1 MLTVTMPLVS
11 RVCHV
16 FEGASTARLAFRNR
30 MPKQQQSSLSPQQ
43 PPSTIFYSLRPS
55 ARAECTVHTTMTK
68 ESILEHLGRTPF
80 IPPQKL
86 RNAHAQTLAGTLIPR
101 RFEVVAER
109 SEPRY
114 FDTAPGVQVLAHC
127 SWQQERGGRPT
138 LVILHGMEGSTESRY
153 MLGTAEK
160 ALAAGFNAVR
170 VNTRNCGGTEH
181 LTSTLYHAGLTEDLR
196 HIIAELAE
204 RDGLGELYIA
214 GFSLGG
220 NVVLKLA
227 GEYGSVPPQQLKGV
241 IAVSPSIDLAAS
253 ADAIEQRS
261 NSIYNMRFLWSL
273 RTRMRRKARLFPER
287 YDASRLR
294 GVWSIRKF
302 DDVYTAPHSG
312 FGNVANYYERAS
324 SLQFIGQI
332 NVPTL
337 IVHAQDD
344 PFIPFESFRHPDI
357 EANPNVV
364 LLAPE
369 QGGHV
374 GFISADR
381 EGEDRFWAEMM
392 AVSFVEM
399 ISARV

>member
-1 MLTVTMPLVS
+1 M
-11 RVCHV
+11 
-16 FEGASTARLAFRNR
+16 
-30 MPKQQQSSLSPQQ
+30 K
-43 PPSTIFYSLRPS
+43 
-55 ARAECTVHTTMTK
+55 K
-68 ESILEHLGRTPF
+68 ERILEHLGRKPF
-80 IPPQKL
+80 IPPPKL
-86 RNAHAQTLAGTLIPR
+86 RNAHAQTLAGTLVPR
-101 RFEVVAER
+101 RFKVVAEN
-109 SEPRY
+109 SERRY

-127 SWQQERGGRPT
+127 SWQKERGGRPT
-138 LVILHGMEGSTESRY
+138 IVILHGMEGSTESRY

-181 LTSTLYHAGLTEDLR
+181 LTSTLYHAGLTDDLR
-196 HIIAELAE
+196 QIIAELAE
-204 RDGLGELYIA
+204 RDGLCELYIA

-227 GEYGSVPPQQLKGV
+227 GEYGSGAPQQLKGV
-241 IAVSPSIDLAAS
+241 IAVSPTIDLNAS
-253 ADAIEQRS
+253 ADAIELRS
-261 NSIYNMRFLWSL
+261 NIIYNMRFVWSL

-287 YDASRLR
+287 YDVSRLR

-312 FGNVANYYERAS
+312 FGDVANYYARAS
-324 SLQFIGQI
+324 SLQFIGRI

-357 EANPNVV
+357 EANPSVV

-381 EGEDRFWAEMM
+381 EGEDRFWAETM
-392 AVSFVEM
+392 AVEFLRL
-399 ISARV
+399 ISSSPADH

>member
-1 MLTVTMPLVS
+1 
-11 RVCHV
+11 
-16 FEGASTARLAFRNR
+16 
-30 MPKQQQSSLSPQQ
+30 
-43 PPSTIFYSLRPS
+43 
-55 ARAECTVHTTMTK
+55 MTK
-68 ESILEHLGRTPF
+68 ERILQHLARTPF
-80 IPPQKL
+80 VAPPKL

-101 RFEVVAER
+101 RFKAVAEN

-114 FDTAPGVQVLAHC
+114 FDTAPGVRVLAHC
-127 SWQQERGGRPT
+127 SWQKERVGPPT

-160 ALAAGFNAVR
+160 ALAAGFNTVR

-181 LTSTLYHAGLTEDLR
+181 LCSTLYHAGLTEDLR
-196 HIIAELAE
+196 EIITELVE
-204 RDGLGELYIA
+204 RDGLTELYIA

-227 GEYGSVPPQQLKGV
+227 GEYGGAAPSELKGV
-241 IAVSPSIDLAAS
+241 IAVSPSIDLNAS
-253 ADAIEQRS
+253 ADAIELRS
-261 NSIYNMRFLWSL
+261 NIVYNLRFIWSL
-273 RTRMRRKARLFPER
+273 RTRMRRKARLFPDH
-287 YDASRLR
+287 YDESSLR

-312 FGNVANYYERAS
+312 FGNVANYYSRAS
-324 SLQFIGQI
+324 SLQFISRI
-332 NVPTL
+332 TVPTL

-357 EANPNVV
+357 EANRNVV

-381 EGEDRFWAEMM
+381 EGEDRFWAEAT
-392 AVSFVEM
+392 AVRFIEA
-399 ISARV
+399 ITERTEC

>member
-1 MLTVTMPLVS
+1 
-11 RVCHV
+11 
-16 FEGASTARLAFRNR
+16 
-30 MPKQQQSSLSPQQ
+30 
-43 PPSTIFYSLRPS
+43 
-55 ARAECTVHTTMTK
+55 MTK
-68 ESILEHLGRTPF
+68 ERILERLSRTPF
-80 IPPQKL
+80 IPLPKL
-86 RNAHAQTLAGTLIPR
+86 RNAHAQTLAGAVIPR
-101 RFEVVAER
+101 RFKAVAEN

-114 FDTAPGVQVLAHC
+114 FDTAPGVRVLAHC
-127 SWQQERGGRPT
+127 SWQKERNRRPT
-138 LVILHGMEGSTESRY
+138 LVLLHGMEGSTESRY

-160 ALAAGFNAVR
+160 ALGAGFNAVR

-181 LTSTLYHAGLTEDLR
+181 LTSTLYHAGQTEDLR
-196 HIIAELAE
+196 QIIAELVE

-227 GEYGSVPPQQLKGV
+227 GEYGSAAPQQLKGV
-241 IAVSPSIDLAAS
+241 IGISPSIDLSAS
-253 ADAIEQRS
+253 ADAIELRS
-261 NSIYNMRFLWSL
+261 NILYNMRFIWSL

-287 YDASRLR
+287 YDASGLR

-324 SLQFIGQI
+324 SLQFISRI
-332 NVPTL
+332 AVPTL

-381 EGEDRFWAEMM
+381 EGEDRFWAEAM
-392 AVSFVEM
+392 AVEFVKA
-399 ISARV
+399 IATC

>member
-1 MLTVTMPLVS
+1 
-11 RVCHV
+11 
-16 FEGASTARLAFRNR
+16 
-30 MPKQQQSSLSPQQ
+30 
-43 PPSTIFYSLRPS
+43 
-55 ARAECTVHTTMTK
+55 MTK
-68 ESILEHLGRTPF
+68 GRILEHLGRTPF
-80 IPPQKL
+80 IPLPKL

-101 RFEVVAER
+101 RFKAVAEN

-127 SWQQERGGRPT
+127 SWQKERGERPT

-153 MLGTAEK
+153 MLGTAGK

-181 LTSTLYHAGLTEDLR
+181 LTSTLYHAGLTDDLR
-196 HIIAELAE
+196 QIIAELAE

-227 GEYGSVPPQQLKGV
+227 GEYGSAGPHQLKGV
-241 IAVSPSIDLAAS
+241 IGVSPTIDLNAS
-253 ADAIEQRS
+253 ADAIELRS
-261 NSIYNMRFLWSL
+261 NIIYNMRFVWSL

-312 FGNVANYYERAS
+312 FGNVANYYARAS
-324 SLQFIGQI
+324 SLQFIGRI

-344 PFIPFESFRHPDI
+344 PFIPFESFQHADI

-374 GFISADR
+374 GFISDDR
-381 EGEDRFWAEMM
+381 EGEDRFWAERM
-392 AVSFVEM
+392 AVEYVNLLSSSTV
-399 ISARV
+399 

>member
-1 MLTVTMPLVS
+1 
-11 RVCHV
+11 
-16 FEGASTARLAFRNR
+16 
-30 MPKQQQSSLSPQQ
+30 
-43 PPSTIFYSLRPS
+43 
-55 ARAECTVHTTMTK
+55 MTK
-68 ESILEHLGRTPF
+68 ESILQQLSRTPF
-80 IPPQKL
+80 VPPPKL
-86 RNAHAQTLAGTLIPR
+86 KNPHAQTLAGTVIPR
-101 RFEVVAER
+101 RFKAVIEN
-109 SEPRY
+109 SEPRF
-114 FDTAPGVQVLAHC
+114 FDTSPGVQVLAHC
-127 SWQQERGGRPT
+127 SWQENRTERPT

-160 ALAAGFNAVR
+160 ALGAGFNAVR

-181 LTSTLYHAGLTEDLR
+181 LTTTLYHAGLTEDLR
-196 HIIAELAE
+196 QIITELSE
-204 RDGLGELYIA
+204 RDGITELFIA

-227 GEYGSVPPQQLKGV
+227 GEYGAAAPRQLKGV
-241 IAVSPSIDLAAS
+241 VAVSPSIDLNAS
-253 ADAIEQRS
+253 ADAIELRS
-261 NSIYNMRFLWSL
+261 NLIYNMRFVWSL

-287 YDASRLR
+287 YDESRLR

-324 SLQFIGQI
+324 SLQFISRI
-332 NVPTL
+332 IVPTL
-337 IVHAQDD
+337 LVHAQDD

-357 EANPNVV
+357 ETNPNVI

-381 EGEDRFWAEMM
+381 EGEERFWAERM
-392 AVSFVEM
+392 AVEFVRL
-399 ISARV
+399 IG

>member
-1 MLTVTMPLVS
+1 
-11 RVCHV
+11 
-16 FEGASTARLAFRNR
+16 
-30 MPKQQQSSLSPQQ
+30 
-43 PPSTIFYSLRPS
+43 
-55 ARAECTVHTTMTK
+55 MTK
-68 ESILEHLGRTPF
+68 ERILERLSRTPF
-80 IPPQKL
+80 IPLPKL
-86 RNAHAQTLAGTLIPR
+86 RNAHAQTLAGAVIPR
-101 RFEVVAER
+101 RFKAVAEN

-114 FDTAPGVQVLAHC
+114 FDTAPGVRVLAHC
-127 SWQQERGGRPT
+127 SWQKERNRRPT
-138 LVILHGMEGSTESRY
+138 LVLLHGMEGSTESRY

-160 ALAAGFNAVR
+160 ALGAGFNAVR

-181 LTSTLYHAGLTEDLR
+181 LTSTLYHAGQTEDLR
-196 HIIAELAE
+196 QIIAELVE

-227 GEYGSVPPQQLKGV
+227 GEYGSAVPQQLKGV
-241 IAVSPSIDLAAS
+241 IGISPSIDLSAS
-253 ADAIEQRS
+253 ADAIELRS
-261 NSIYNMRFLWSL
+261 NIIYNMRFIWSL

-287 YDASRLR
+287 YDASGLR

-324 SLQFIGQI
+324 SLQFISRI
-332 NVPTL
+332 AVPTL

-381 EGEDRFWAEMM
+381 EGEDRFWAEAM
-392 AVSFVEM
+392 AVEFVKA
-399 ISARV
+399 IATC

>member
-1 MLTVTMPLVS
+1 M
-11 RVCHV
+11 
-16 FEGASTARLAFRNR
+16 
-30 MPKQQQSSLSPQQ
+30 K
-43 PPSTIFYSLRPS
+43 
-55 ARAECTVHTTMTK
+55 K
-68 ESILEHLGRTPF
+68 EHILEHLSRTPF
-80 IPPQKL
+80 IPLPKL
-86 RNAHAQTLAGTLIPR
+86 RNAHAQTLAGAVIPR
-101 RFEVVAER
+101 RFKAVAEN

-127 SWQQERGGRPT
+127 SWQKERGERPT

-160 ALAAGFNAVR
+160 ALGAGFNAVR

-181 LTSTLYHAGLTEDLR
+181 LTSTLYHAGLTDDLR
-196 HIIAELAE
+196 QIIAELAE

-227 GEYGSVPPQQLKGV
+227 GEYGNAAPHQLKGV
-241 IAVSPSIDLAAS
+241 IGVSPTIDLNAS
-253 ADAIEQRS
+253 ADAIELRS
-261 NSIYNMRFLWSL
+261 NIIYNMRFVWSL

-287 YDASRLR
+287 YDESRLR

-312 FGNVANYYERAS
+312 FGNVANYYARAS
-324 SLQFIGQI
+324 SLQFISRI
-332 NVPTL
+332 KVPTL

-381 EGEDRFWAEMM
+381 EGEDRFWAEVM
-392 AVSFVEM
+392 AVEFVKQL
-399 ISARV
+399 SS

>member
-1 MLTVTMPLVS
+1 MPALQ
-11 RVCHV
+11 
-16 FEGASTARLAFRNR
+16 GAEFTAHN
-30 MPKQQQSSLSPQQ
+30 
-43 PPSTIFYSLRPS
+43 
-55 ARAECTVHTTMTK
+55 TMTK
-68 ESILEHLGRTPF
+68 ERILEHFSRMPF
-80 IPPQKL
+80 VPPPKL
-86 RNAHAQTLAGTLIPR
+86 RNAHAQTLAGTVIRR
-101 RFEVVAER
+101 RFKAVAEN

-114 FDTAPGVQVLAHC
+114 FDTAPGVRVLAHC
-127 SWQQERGGRPT
+127 SWQKDRGSRPT

-160 ALAAGFNAVR
+160 ALGAGFNALR
-170 VNTRNCGGTEH
+170 VNTRNCGGTDH
-181 LTSTLYHAGLTEDLR
+181 LTSTLYHAGLTDDLR
-196 HIIAELAE
+196 QIIDELVE

-227 GEYGSVPPQQLKGV
+227 GEYGSAAPDQLKGV
-241 IAVSPSIDLAAS
+241 IAVSPTIDLNAS
-253 ADAIEQRS
+253 ADAIELRS
-261 NSIYNMRFLWSL
+261 NIIYNIRFVWSL

-312 FGNVANYYERAS
+312 FGNVANYYARAS
-324 SLQFIGQI
+324 SLQFISRI
-332 NVPTL
+332 TVPTL

-344 PFIPFESFRHPDI
+344 PFIPFDSFRHPDI
-357 EANPNVV
+357 AANPNVA

-381 EGEDRFWAEMM
+381 EGEDRFWSEKM
-392 AVSFVEM
+392 AVEFVTLM
-399 ISARV
+399 NGSAAE

>member
-1 MLTVTMPLVS
+1 MKKE
-11 RVCHV
+11 RV
-16 FEGASTARLAFRNR
+16 
-30 MPKQQQSSLSPQQ
+30 
-43 PPSTIFYSLRPS
+43 
-55 ARAECTVHTTMTK
+55 
-68 ESILEHLGRTPF
+68 LEHLARTPF
-80 IPPQKL
+80 VPPPKL
-86 RNAHAQTLAGTLIPR
+86 KNAHAQTLAGTLIPR
-101 RFEVVAER
+101 RFKLVLEN

-127 SWQQERGGRPT
+127 SWQMDRSLRPT
-138 LVILHGMEGSTESRY
+138 LVLLHGMEGSTESRY

-160 ALAAGFNAVR
+160 ALGAGFNAVR

-196 HIIAELAE
+196 QIIHELAE

-227 GEYGSVPPQQLKGV
+227 GEYGGEAPCQLKGV
-241 IAVSPSIDLAAS
+241 IAVSPSIDLNAS
-253 ADAIEQRS
+253 ADAIELRS
-261 NSIYNMRFLWSL
+261 NAIYNMRFVWSL

-287 YDASRLR
+287 YDESRLR

-312 FGNVANYYERAS
+312 FGNVANYYARAS
-324 SLQFIGQI
+324 SLQYISRI
-332 NVPTL
+332 TVPTL
-337 IVHAQDD
+337 LIHAQDD

-357 EANPNVV
+357 DANPNVV

-374 GFISADR
+374 GFICADR
-381 EGEDRFWAEMM
+381 EGEDRFWAETM
-392 AVSFVEM
+392 AVEFLKL
-399 ISARV
+399 ISNSSLADDRRTR

>member
-1 MLTVTMPLVS
+1 
-11 RVCHV
+11 
-16 FEGASTARLAFRNR
+16 
-30 MPKQQQSSLSPQQ
+30 
-43 PPSTIFYSLRPS
+43 
-55 ARAECTVHTTMTK
+55 MTK
-68 ESILEHLGRTPF
+68 EHILEHLARMAF
-80 IPPQKL
+80 IPPPKL
-86 RNAHAQTLAGTLIPR
+86 RNAHAQTLAGAVIPR
-101 RFEVVAER
+101 RFKVVAEN

-127 SWQQERGGRPT
+127 SWQKDRGERPT

-181 LTSTLYHAGLTEDLR
+181 LTSTLYHAGLTDDLR
-196 HIIAELAE
+196 QIIAELAE

-227 GEYGSVPPQQLKGV
+227 GEYGSGAPQQLKGV
-241 IAVSPSIDLAAS
+241 IGVSPTIDLNAS
-253 ADAIEQRS
+253 ADAIELRS
-261 NSIYNMRFLWSL
+261 NIIYNMRFVWSL

-287 YDASRLR
+287 YDESRLR

-312 FGNVANYYERAS
+312 FGNVANYYARAS
-324 SLQFIGQI
+324 SLQFIGRI
-332 NVPTL
+332 KVPTL
-337 IVHAQDD
+337 LVHAQDD

-381 EGEDRFWAEMM
+381 EGEERFWAEIT
-392 AVSFVEM
+392 AIEFVKVL
-399 ISARV
+399 SDKSL